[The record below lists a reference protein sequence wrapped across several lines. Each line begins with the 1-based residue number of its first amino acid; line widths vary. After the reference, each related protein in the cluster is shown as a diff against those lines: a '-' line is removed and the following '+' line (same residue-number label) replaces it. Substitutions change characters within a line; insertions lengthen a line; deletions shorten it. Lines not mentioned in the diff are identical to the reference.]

1 MGRNSSYRAQSPQ
14 LLSLFHLFFV
24 SNSDNQ
30 CFSNFQAETTDL
42 SWYALSIQYWDEI
55 WSYLQVTSIYSW
67 STLFVEYFF
76 ICWVFIFPIKQF
88 FLQEEWPLLKLKF
101 FCIITWKF
109 YLVWANEPLVQQA
122 HWMDFSWWGT
132 WLVGRRS
139 PSIQKGKSSLFIIK
153 PLKYQIRY
161 TRLF

>member
-1 MGRNSSYRAQSPQ
+1 MGTSSSYRARSSQ

-30 CFSNFQAETTDL
+30 CFSNFQAETTNL
-42 SWYALSIQYWDEI
+42 SWYALSIQCWDEI

-67 STLFVEYFF
+67 STLFVKYFF
-76 ICWVFIFPIKQF
+76 RVFISPIKQS
-88 FLQEEWPLLKLKF
+88 FLQDQWPLLKLKI

-109 YLVWANEPLVQQA
+109 YLVWANETLVQRA
-122 HWMDFSWWGT
+122 HWGNFSWWGA
-132 WLVGRRS
+132 WLVGVLS
-139 PSIQKGKSSLFIIK
+139 PSIQKEKSCLFIIK
-153 PLKYQIRY
+153 PSKYQRRY